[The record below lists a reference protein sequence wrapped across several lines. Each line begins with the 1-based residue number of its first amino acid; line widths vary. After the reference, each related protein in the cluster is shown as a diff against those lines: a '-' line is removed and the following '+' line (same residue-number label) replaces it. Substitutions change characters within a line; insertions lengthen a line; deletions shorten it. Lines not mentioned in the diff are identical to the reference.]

1 MFTKSTI
8 HKFRELTTPF
18 YYYDIPL
25 LKKTLQRVSEEA
37 GKYDYHVHYAVKA
50 NANDEILKIIRKYGF
65 GADCVS
71 GNEIA
76 RVMNIGFDPE
86 KTVFAGVG
94 KSDWEINLALDHN
107 IFCFN
112 CESIQEIKV
121 IDELAGEKGKIASIA
136 LRINPNINPDTHHY
150 ITTGIEEN
158 KFGIYQW
165 ELEDIL
171 QLLMILKNVKLIGL
185 HFHIGSQI
193 IDLNAFK
200 GLCIRINRIQEWF
213 IEHQIIV
220 DHINVGG
227 GLGINYE
234 NPDQHTIPAFAEY
247 FGLFEN
253 LLELRPKQKVH
264 FELGRSMVAQCG
276 SLITR
281 VLYVKNGVKI
291 KFAIVDAGMTELL
304 RPALY
309 QAYHRIENLTSNG
322 KPDQYNVV
330 GPICESSDS
339 FGKYINLPETKRN
352 DLLAIRSVG
361 AYGEIMA
368 FRYNL
373 RDLVKSYHS
382 DELKIN

>member
-8 HKFRELTTPF
+8 QKFRELSTPF

-50 NANDEILKIIRKYGF
+50 NANDKILAIIKDFGF

-76 RVMNIGFDPE
+76 KVMDIGFDPD

-121 IDELAGEKGKIASIA
+121 IDELAGEKGKIAPIA
-136 LRINPNINPDTHHY
+136 LRINPNINPATHHY

-165 ELEDIL
+165 DLEDIL
-171 QLLMILKNVKLIGL
+171 QLLVILKNVKLIGL

-213 IEHQIIV
+213 IDHRIIV

-227 GLGINYE
+227 GLGISYE
-234 NPDQHTIPAFAEY
+234 NPDRHTIPAFAEY
-247 FGLFEN
+247 FGLFKN

-352 DLLAIRSVG
+352 DLLAIRSV
-361 AYGEIMA
+361 EL
-368 FRYNL
+368 NL
-373 RDLVKSYHS
+373 PAVGGFMCRSAEKFHLCKMF
-382 DELKIN
+382 N

>member
-1 MFTKSTI
+1 MFTESII
-8 HKFRELTTPF
+8 HKFRKLQTPF
-18 YYYDIPL
+18 YYYDVPVL
-25 LKKTLQRVSEEA
+25 ERTLERVSVEA
-37 GKYDYHVHYAVKA
+37 GKFGYFIHYAVKA
-50 NANDEILKIIRKYGF
+50 NANDKILRIIKDYGF

-76 RVMNIGFDPE
+76 KVMYIGFNPE
-86 KTVFAGVG
+86 HTVFAGVG
-94 KSDWEINLALDHN
+94 KSDWEINLALDQN

-112 CESIQEIKV
+112 CESRQELEV
-121 IDELAGEKGKIASIA
+121 INELAGEKGKIAPIA
-136 LRINPNINPDTHHY
+136 LRINPNINPFTHHY

-165 ELEDIL
+165 DLESIL
-171 QLLMILKNVKLIGL
+171 SLLKNLENVKLIGL

-193 IDLNAFK
+193 IDLKAFK
-200 GLCIRINRIQEWF
+200 SLCMRINKIQEWF
-213 IEHQIIV
+213 IEHQILL

-227 GLGINYE
+227 GLGISYE
-234 NPDQHTIPAFAEY
+234 DPDQNVIPDFAEY
-247 FGLFEN
+247 FGLFN
-253 LLELRPKQKVH
+253 DLLDLKPGQTVH

-281 VLYVKNGVKI
+281 VLYIKNGAKI

-309 QAYHRIENLTSNG
+309 QAYHCIENLTSYG
-322 KPDQYNVV
+322 KSDRYNVV

-339 FGKYINLPETKRN
+339 FGKYIELPETKRN

-373 RDLVKSYHS
+373 RDLAKSYFS
-382 DELKIN
+382 DEL

>member
-1 MFTKSTI
+1 M
-8 HKFRELTTPF
+8 HKFRELSTPF

-37 GKYDYHVHYAVKA
+37 GKYDYNVHYAVKA
-50 NANDEILKIIRKYGF
+50 NANDEILKIIRKYDF

-76 RVMNIGFDPE
+76 KVMDIGFDPE

-121 IDELAGEKGKIASIA
+121 IDELAGEKGKIAPIA
-136 LRINPNINPDTHHY
+136 LRINPNINPATHHY

-171 QLLMILKNVKLIGL
+171 QLLVILKNIKLIGL

-200 GLCIRINRIQEWF
+200 GLCIRINKIQEWF

-234 NPDQHTIPAFAEY
+234 NPDQHTIPDFAEY
-247 FGLFEN
+247 FGLFKN

-322 KPDQYNVV
+322 KPNQYNVV

-339 FGKYINLPETKRN
+339 FGKYILLPETKRN

-382 DELKIN
+382 DEL

>member
-8 HKFRELTTPF
+8 QKFRELPTPF

-25 LKKTLQRVSEEA
+25 LKKTLQRVSQEA

-50 NANDEILKIIRKYGF
+50 NANDKILKIIRKYGF

-76 RVMNIGFDPE
+76 KVMDIGFDPD

-121 IDELAGEKGKIASIA
+121 IDELAGEKGKIAPIA
-136 LRINPNINPDTHHY
+136 LRINPNIDPATHHY

-165 ELEDIL
+165 DLEDIL
-171 QLLMILKNVKLIGL
+171 QLLVILKNVKLIGL

-200 GLCIRINRIQEWF
+200 GLCVRINRIQEWF
-213 IEHQIIV
+213 IDHRIIV

-227 GLGINYE
+227 GLGISYE

-247 FGLFEN
+247 FGLFKN

-291 KFAIVDAGMTELL
+291 KFAIADAGMTELL

-322 KPDQYNVV
+322 KPNQYNVV

-339 FGKYINLPETKRN
+339 LGKYILLPETKRN

-382 DELKIN
+382 DEL

>member
-8 HKFRELTTPF
+8 HKFRELPTPF

-76 RVMNIGFDPE
+76 KVMDTGFDPQ

-112 CESIQEIKV
+112 CESIPEIKV
-121 IDELAGEKGKIASIA
+121 IDELAGRKGKIAPIA
-136 LRINPNINPDTHHY
+136 LRINPNINPATHHY

-165 ELEDIL
+165 DLEDIL
-171 QLLMILKNVKLIGL
+171 QLLGILKNVKLIGL

-200 GLCIRINRIQEWF
+200 GLCIRINKIQEWF
-213 IEHQIIV
+213 IEHRIIV

-234 NPDQHTIPAFAEY
+234 NPDQHTIPDFTKY
-247 FGLFEN
+247 FGLFKD
-253 LLELRPKQKVH
+253 LLELSPKQKVH

-309 QAYHRIENLTSNG
+309 QAYHRIDNLTSNG
-322 KPDQYNVV
+322 KPNQYNVV

-339 FGKYINLPETKRN
+339 FGKYILLPETKRN

-382 DELKIN
+382 DEL